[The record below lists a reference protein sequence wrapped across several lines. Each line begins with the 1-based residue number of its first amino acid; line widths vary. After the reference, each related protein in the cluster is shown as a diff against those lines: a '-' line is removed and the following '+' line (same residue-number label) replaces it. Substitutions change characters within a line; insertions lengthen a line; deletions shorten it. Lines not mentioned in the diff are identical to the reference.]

1 MKGVVFVEL
10 IDMVQEQM
18 GLEVL
23 ETVLA
28 SVDSPSDGAYTA
40 VGTYADQEL
49 YDIVAA
55 LSKETSLGA
64 NQLLYAFGKHLF
76 ARLSDRYPAQVGSVS
91 NCFELLT
98 SLEQVIHPNVKKL
111 YPEATLPSFETTQH
125 PDGSL
130 EMRYKSPRGLPDLA
144 EGLMQGCAD
153 WFNEP
158 ITIEREVVDA
168 NGNEVIFRLRRGED
182 NGAT

>member
-10 IDMVQEQM
+10 IDMVEQTF

-28 SVDSPSDGAYTA
+28 SVDSPTDGAYTT
-40 VGTYADQEL
+40 VGTYSDQEL
-49 YDIVAA
+49 YDIVGA

-64 NQLLYAFGKHLF
+64 DKLLYAFGKHLF
-76 ARLSDRYPAQVGSVS
+76 SCLSDRYPAQVGSVS
-91 NCFELLT
+91 GCFELLT
-98 SLEQVIHPNVKKL
+98 SLEEVIHPNVKKL
-111 YPEATLPSFETTQH
+111 YPEATLPSFETTEH
-125 PDGSL
+125 PDGSV

-144 EGLMQGCAD
+144 EGLIQGCAD
-153 WFNEP
+153 WFKEP

-168 NGNEVIFRLRRGED
+168 NGNEVIFKLRRGEV
-182 NGAT
+182 NGST